1 MALYYV
7 VGYLPIAGRKEMLTW
22 YFGTS
27 LKDAQEKLKDAQKKS
42 GGMATGICLSDQT
55 EITVQETPPNPRP

>member
-1 MALYYV
+1 
-7 VGYLPIAGRKEMLTW
+7 MLTW

-55 EITVQETPPNPRP
+55 ELTVPEKPPNPRP